1 MLLLSHYRGD
11 MLLRGWFSGAKVMF
25 LDAACMLGMASS
37 DKEDAVPPHWPR
49 PPSSLAAFEWTDPD
63 E

>member
-1 MLLLSHYRGD
+1 VVPKSL
-11 MLLRGWFSGAKVMF
+11 F

-49 PPSSLAAFEWTDPD
+49 PSSSLAAFEWTDPNEWWID
-63 E
+63 SMQQQ